1 MRLLTRPL
9 RFALPLVVA
18 GLVAGACG
26 SGSDEPTV
34 AQAPDATAPPGGLI
48 VPDGASVKLGETK
61 LGKVLVGPD
70 GKTLYGFTN
79 DVDAKSTCSGAC
91 ALAWPPAVVDASWAA
106 GPGLDTAV
114 FATTTRD
121 DGSLQLVAG
130 KWPLYYFE
138 GDATPGD
145 TNGQGSG
152 DVWFAV
158 APDAKLV
165 KEGAAT
171 TPGYGR
177 IPEPAKATATAAA
190 APSVRLAD
198 SSLGKIVT
206 DSTGRTLYAF
216 TKDEAGA
223 PTCTGGCATAW
234 PAAPAPKPPVA
245 GDGIDG
251 SKLIA
256 VARPDGGPEQ
266 LKLGKWPLY
275 YFAGDGGPGET
286 NGQGS
291 GGVWFVVKGDGSLVK
306 S

>member
-1 MRLLTRPL
+1 M
-9 RFALPLVVA
+9 
-18 GLVAGACG
+18 
-26 SGSDEPTV
+26 
-34 AQAPDATAPPGGLI
+34 
-48 VPDGASVKLGETK
+48 KLGETK

-177 IPEPAKATATAAA
+177 DSRAGQGGDGGRGS
-190 APSVRLAD
+190 PSVRLAD
-198 SSLGKIVT
+198 SSLGKIVA
-206 DSTGRTLYAF
+206 DADGPDPLRLHQGRGRHAHLHRRLRHRLA
-216 TKDEAGA
+216 
-223 PTCTGGCATAW
+223 
-234 PAAPAPKPPVA
+234 
-245 GDGIDG
+245 
-251 SKLIA
+251 
-256 VARPDGGPEQ
+256 
-266 LKLGKWPLY
+266 
-275 YFAGDGGPGET
+275 GGPGT
-286 NGQGS
+286 QAARRRRRDRRLQAHRRGPARRGT
-291 GGVWFVVKGDGSLVK
+291 
-306 S
+306 